1 MERIVFLDRDTLR
14 ADVRR
19 PAFAHVWRDYG
30 ETLPADVLER
40 LRAATIAITN
50 KVVLRAETLRQ
61 LPQLKMIAVAATG
74 TDIIDLD
81 YCRERGI
88 AVSNVRGYAGHT
100 LPEHVLMLTLALSRR
115 LLDYRADVRGGGW
128 QRASQFCLLDHPIRD
143 LHGSTLGIIGYG
155 TLGRGVEHLAHAFS
169 MEVLV
174 AERRGVLEVRDGR
187 TSFTEVLE
195 RSDVLTLH
203 APLTDET
210 RGLIGRAELALMKPS
225 AFLINC
231 ARGGLVDEDSLV
243 EALRAGTIAGA
254 GVDVLTTEPPREG
267 NPLLELDLPNLIV
280 TPHVAWAGRDAQQT
294 LADQLIENIEAFVR
308 SGDG

>member
-100 LPEHVLMLTLALSRR
+100 LPELCRYR
-115 LLDYRADVRGGGW
+115 GWDDRADKTATHAAIRP
-128 QRASQFCLLDHPIRD
+128 RAHPRD
-143 LHGSTLGIIGYG
+143 S
-155 TLGRGVEHLAHAFS
+155 
-169 MEVLV
+169 
-174 AERRGVLEVRDGR
+174 
-187 TSFTEVLE
+187 
-195 RSDVLTLH
+195 
-203 APLTDET
+203 
-210 RGLIGRAELALMKPS
+210 RAA
-225 AFLINC
+225 C
-231 ARGGLVDEDSLV
+231 D
-243 EALRAGTIAGA
+243 
-254 GVDVLTTEPPREG
+254 
-267 NPLLELDLPNLIV
+267 
-280 TPHVAWAGRDAQQT
+280 
-294 LADQLIENIEAFVR
+294 
-308 SGDG
+308 